1 MSRMARL
8 YAKLKLKVNEEKSTV
23 ARVWGRKFLGY
34 SFWVA
39 PGKLVKRR
47 VAPKALKDFKER
59 IRQITSRNGGRSL
72 ERVVEELRSYLL
84 GWKGYFLL
92 ADTPRIF
99 QGLDQ
104 WIARRLRMVQ
114 LKQWKR
120 GTTVYRELRRR
131 GVPERVSRA
140 AAAHGRSWW
149 RIAGHGANEYRY
161 ADEVSGRIGTSEAG
175 TALNLN
181 FPNRRMLTRMSGG
194 VGGE

>member
-1 MSRMARL
+1 MARL

-23 ARVWGRKFLGY
+23 ARVWERKFLGY

-47 VAPKALKDFKER
+47 FAPKALEGLKER
-59 IRQITSRNGGRSL
+59 IREITSRNGGRSL
-72 ERVVEELRSYLL
+72 EKVIGELRWYLL
-84 GWKGYFLL
+84 GWMDYFRL
-92 ADTPRIF
+92 ADTPGIF
-99 QGLDQ
+99 EGLDQ

-140 AAAHGRSWW
+140 AAAHARSWW
-149 RIAGHGANEYRY
+149 RIANHGALKT
-161 ADEVSGRIGTSEAG
+161 AMPTTSLED
-175 TALNLN
+175 L
-181 FPNRRMLTRMSGG
+181 G
-194 VGGE
+194 VVRLAPH

>member
-1 MSRMARL
+1 HTRFSRDWSSDVCSSDL
-8 YAKLKLKVNEEKSTV
+8 TV
-23 ARVWGRKFLGY
+23 ARAWERKYLGY

-47 VAPKALKDFKER
+47 VSPKALQDFKHR

-72 ERVVEELRSYLL
+72 ERVVAELRSYML
-84 GWKGYFLL
+84 GWKGYFRL
-92 ADTPRIF
+92 ADTPGVFRD
-99 QGLDQ
+99 LDQ

-131 GVPERVSRA
+131 GVPERVTRA

-149 RIAGHGANEYRY
+149 RIAGHGAMN
-161 ADEVSGRIGTSEAG
+161 
-175 TALNLN
+175 TAMPTGYLEGLGL
-181 FPNRRMLTRMSGG
+181 PKLAPH
-194 VGGE
+194 